1 MEVDLNFPSP
11 TPFLTRSPVI
21 DSAPPPSLNTRK
33 TTKHTPAPSKK
44 ATLKTHTVQDGVV
57 AKPKQSKSR
66 NGRLD
71 GLTVLQSPIHSPRDK
86 RLHAVNF
93 VDGADGRCHIGC
105 ITCKKKR
112 LKCDETKPSCLQCQ
126 KRSVTCEGYKKDFKW
141 RSFEEATFTTKPTSK
156 ARKGKANRLPHL
168 PAGIANCPSF
178 GVLSKHIETTSSH
191 RASTSVPSAPF
202 QLFSQC

>member
-21 DSAPPPSLNTRK
+21 DSAPPPSLNTKK
-33 TTKHTPAPSKK
+33 TTKHTPTPSKK

-71 GLTVLQSPIHSPRDK
+71 EPTVPHSPYLFTRDM
-86 RLHAVNF
+86 RLHAVSF
-93 VDGADGRCHIGC
+93 VGGADRHCHIGC

-141 RSFEEATFTTKPTSK
+141 RSFEEATFTTKTTSK
-156 ARKGKANRLPHL
+156 ARKGKASRLLHL
-168 PAGIANCPSF
+168 HVGIANCPSF
-178 GVLSKHIETTSSH
+178 GVFSKHIETTSSH
-191 RASTSVPSAPF
+191 RASTNVPF
-202 QLFSQC
+202 QLFSQCR

>member
-21 DSAPPPSLNTRK
+21 DSAPPPTLNTRK
-33 TTKHTPAPSKK
+33 TTKHAAGPSKK

-66 NGRLD
+66 NGRSYE
-71 GLTVLQSPIHSPRDK
+71 LTVLHSPLISPATCDCVLSILRT
-86 RLHAVNF
+86 
-93 VDGADGRCHIGC
+93 GADRHCRIGC

-156 ARKGKANRLPHL
+156 ARKGK
-168 PAGIANCPSF
+168 
-178 GVLSKHIETTSSH
+178 
-191 RASTSVPSAPF
+191 
-202 QLFSQC
+202 SQ

>member
-21 DSAPPPSLNTRK
+21 DSAPPPTLNTRK
-33 TTKHTPAPSKK
+33 TTKHAAGPSKK
-44 ATLKTHTVQDGVV
+44 ATLKTHTVQGGVV

-66 NGRLD
+66 NGRSY
-71 GLTVLQSPIHSPRDK
+71 GLTILHSPLISTATCD
-86 RLHAVNF
+86 LCAVNST
-93 VDGADGRCHIGC
+93 DRADRRCRIGC

-112 LKCDETKPSCLQCQ
+112 LKCDETKPSCSQCQ

-156 ARKGKANRLPHL
+156 ARKGK
-168 PAGIANCPSF
+168 
-178 GVLSKHIETTSSH
+178 
-191 RASTSVPSAPF
+191 
-202 QLFSQC
+202 SQ